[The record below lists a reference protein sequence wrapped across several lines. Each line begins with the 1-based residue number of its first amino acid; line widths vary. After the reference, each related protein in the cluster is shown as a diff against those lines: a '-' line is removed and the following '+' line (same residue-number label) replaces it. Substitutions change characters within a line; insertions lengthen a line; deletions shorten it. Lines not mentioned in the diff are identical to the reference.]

1 MHAMMRLLDLVLLA
15 CFGLGAARTPSFSIH
30 DDLLAFPQFDVVFA
44 DGYISEK
51 DADALLVDDRHP
63 TYSADFSQPTM
74 AAHGAP
80 DAPAS
85 FSYELMSMAPH
96 RYLCSIPVVEAPLPE
111 NQTANELA
119 KAEEARELDR
129 AAAKGWELLAQLED
143 SCLYFMSGW
152 WSYSF
157 CNNREIVQ
165 FHALAAAPNGLPPR
179 RDPHTAEF
187 ILGKVPAIS
196 ASADRH
202 SRRDQGEA
210 SSSPPPSSSSPAE
223 LQVKGDQRYLVQR
236 LEGGTVCDLTGRERT
251 VEVQYHCAPNLSKD
265 RIGWIKEVT
274 ICAYVMVI
282 NTPRLCHDVAFLP
295 PEETRAN
302 RIRCQVIAD
311 ESSSPPLLDQATSQT
326 PMADAQ
332 SAVTAAAKAS
342 DVDGDEVE
350 ADGASSAEVTV
361 GGVVIGA
368 RKVLSAADEAGKP
381 PVKLA
386 PPRGFW
392 SGGAPTTTDD
402 TSEVEVLVKAASKND
417 GGRVK
422 MPTAEELER
431 MEIDPQVVEEMKEK
445 MMQMAGDAGWR
456 LEIVQLNGGDLRELR
471 GTIDE
476 SDTDGDKDK
485 GKGHE
490 GSEETF
496 FKEEL

>member
-1 MHAMMRLLDLVLLA
+1 MRLLILVLVPLVRL
-15 CFGLGAARTPSFSIH
+15 CAARTPSFSIN
-30 DDLLAFPQFDVVFA
+30 DDLLAFPQFDVVFT

-51 DADALLVDDRHP
+51 DAEALLEDRARHP
-63 TYSADFSQPTM
+63 TYSADFSQPTFTDAA
-74 AAHGAP
+74 AAHDVSGT
-80 DAPAS
+80 PAA
-85 FSYELMSMAPH
+85 FSYELMSMASH
-96 RYLCSIPVVEAPLPE
+96 RYLCSIPLVEAPLPE

-119 KAEEARELDR
+119 KAEEARELGR

-187 ILGKVPAIS
+187 VLGRIPAIS
-196 ASADRH
+196 ASAER
-202 SRRDQGEA
+202 STRRDPKDDA
-210 SSSPPPSSSSPAE
+210 SAPVPAE

-251 VEVQYHCAPNLSKD
+251 VEVQYHCAPNLTKD

-274 ICAYVMVI
+274 ICAYVMII

-302 RIRCQVIAD
+302 HIHCQVIAD
-311 ESSSPPLLDQATSQT
+311 GTPPLLDQAAPVSG
-326 PMADAQ
+326 ADAQ
-332 SAVTAAAKAS
+332 TPTTLSAASESNEADKAS
-342 DVDGDEVE
+342 
-350 ADGASSAEVTV
+350 EVTV

-368 RKVLSAADEAGKP
+368 RKVLSGADEAGKP

-392 SGGAPTTTDD
+392 SGGASSGEGSKVD
-402 TSEVEVLVKAASKND
+402 VLVRAASKNE
-417 GGRVK
+417 GGKIK
-422 MPTAEELER
+422 MPSAEELER
-431 MEIDPQVVEEMKEK
+431 MDIDPQVVEEMREQ
-445 MMQMAGDAGWR
+445 MVEMAGDAAWQ
-456 LEIVQLNGGDLRELR
+456 LEIVQINGGDLRELR
-471 GTIDE
+471 GHID
-476 SDTDGDKDK
+476 DGDDAGDKGSGAKDK
-485 GKGHE
+485 AKTGQDKEHE
-490 GSEETF
+490 GSEEKF